1 MPSELAHH
9 AGALRRSSEPMP
21 QVLKTKEQEAAEA
34 KVEGFRD
41 ELGPFVVA
49 AETTRMPMVFTD
61 AKVDGNPIIFVNQ
74 AFLALTGYDEHEVL
88 AQEFDFLMD
97 RGTDPETLTEL
108 QTAFRGG
115 RGLESQVQFRCKDGH
130 LIWVTIFITPVR
142 NKDSDVVQHFAS
154 FVDITR
160 HKVEEDRLAF
170 LLDEVNHR
178 TQNMLTTVLAIANQ
192 TLRDAADPG
201 LARSFE
207 GRIQALAKAHSL
219 LSGADREMVG
229 LGDVIECILQPFGLR
244 DQKAPRF
251 MIIGEDVRLQPQ
263 AALMLAMVFH
273 ELATNAAKYGALVT
287 DAGRISV
294 DWMLEAGQDGNKV
307 RLRWQESGGP
317 PVMPPTRQGFGS
329 RLIQHGLA
337 QEVGAEVHLD
347 YAPAGVSCRIVL
359 LLP

>member
-1 MPSELAHH
+1 
-9 AGALRRSSEPMP
+9 MP

-61 AKVDGNPIIFVNQ
+61 AMAAGNPIIFVNQ

-88 AQEFDFLMD
+88 AQEFNFLMD
-97 RGTDPETLTEL
+97 RSTDPETLTEVR
-108 QTAFRGG
+108 TAFRGG
-115 RGLESQVQFRCKDGH
+115 RAEPQVQFRCKDGH

-142 NKDSDVVQHFAS
+142 NENSDVVQHFAS

-160 HKVEEDRLAF
+160 HKEAEDRLGF

-207 GRIQALAKAHSL
+207 GRIKALAKAHSL
-219 LSGADREMVG
+219 LGGADREMVG

-263 AALMLAMVFH
+263 AALTLAMVFH
-273 ELATNAAKYGALVT
+273 ELATNAAKYGALAT
-287 DAGRISV
+287 DAGRVSL
-294 DWMLEAGQDGNKV
+294 DWTREPGPSGNKV
-307 RLRWQESGGP
+307 RLRWQESGGL
-317 PVMPPTRQGFGS
+317 PVVVPTRQGFGFQ
-329 RLIQHGLA
+329 LIQRGLT
-337 QEVGAEVHLD
+337 QELGAEVHLD
-347 YAPAGVSCRIVL
+347 YAAAGVSCRIVL